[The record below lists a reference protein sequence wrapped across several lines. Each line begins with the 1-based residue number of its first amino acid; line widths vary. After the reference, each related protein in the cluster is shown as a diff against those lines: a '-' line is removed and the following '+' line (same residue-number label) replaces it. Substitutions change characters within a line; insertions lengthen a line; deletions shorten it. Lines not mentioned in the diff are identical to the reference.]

1 MNRAV
6 LACHF
11 LLSEMAMVKP
21 AGCIIDEM
29 LVLRRQFLCLNLK
42 MTTAVELYHPADNI
56 LIVFYLRH
64 INAIE

>member
-6 LACHF
+6 LACPF
-11 LLSEMAMVKP
+11 LISKMAMVKP

>member
-1 MNRAV
+1 MNRTV

-11 LLSEMAMVKP
+11 LLSEMAVVKP

-29 LVLRRQFLCLNLK
+29 LVLRRQFLSLNLK

-64 INAIE
+64 INVIK

>member
-1 MNRAV
+1 MNRAA
-6 LACHF
+6 LACPF
-11 LLSEMAMVKP
+11 LLSEMAVVKP

>member
-11 LLSEMAMVKP
+11 LLSEMAMVKS

-64 INAIE
+64 ISAIE

>member
-11 LLSEMAMVKP
+11 LLSEMAVVKP

>member
-6 LACHF
+6 LACQF
-11 LLSEMAMVKP
+11 LLSEMAVVKP

>member
-11 LLSEMAMVKP
+11 LLSEMAVVKP
-21 AGCIIDEM
+21 TGCIIDEM
-29 LVLRRQFLCLNLK
+29 LVLRRQFLSLNLK

-64 INAIE
+64 ISAIE

>member
-11 LLSEMAMVKP
+11 LISKMAMVKP

-29 LVLRRQFLCLNLK
+29 LVLRRQFLSLNLK

-64 INAIE
+64 ISAIE

>member
-6 LACHF
+6 LACPS
-11 LLSEMAMVKP
+11 LLSEMAVVKP
-21 AGCIIDEM
+21 TGCIIDEM